1 MQLRNTCPRI
11 DNVTPPCRP
20 NLDVHAH
27 VIRFKISDF
36 RDFCF
41 PSILG
46 CWPKLL
52 AFSSAID
59 MSTETKISPLHA
71 ERLVTAERSTLKI
84 LFAVSICHLLNDTV
98 QSLLPALYPLFRNT
112 FRLDFGQVG
121 LIAFTATFTSSLLQ
135 PLVGLYSDRHPK
147 PYFLAAGMGI
157 TLTGLLT
164 LAVSPSYAIVLIA
177 AGLIGTGS
185 AVFHPE
191 SSRVARMASGGQHGF
206 AQSIFQVGGNAG
218 SSLGPLLAAFVL
230 SKGQFSIAWF
240 SILALIAMI
249 LLFKIGHWA
258 RRYRLGQPVATT
270 VPLGIHVTGSV
281 HAHDSRFSSR
291 KIALAMGVLIILMFS
306 KFFYLAS
313 LTSYYTFYLM
323 DRFHVSVQSS
333 QVHLFVGGVAADTNR
348 GGPGGHRFGRKFV
361 IWWSILGVL
370 PFSILLPYA
379 SLFWTR
385 ILSVVIGVI
394 LASAFSAIL
403 VYAQDLIPSKIGTV
417 SGLFFGLAFGLG
429 GLGAALLGKLADH
442 TSISFVYHVCSFLP
456 ALGILTAFL
465 PNLPARR
472 TRES

>member
-1 MQLRNTCPRI
+1 
-11 DNVTPPCRP
+11 
-20 NLDVHAH
+20 
-27 VIRFKISDF
+27 
-36 RDFCF
+36 
-41 PSILG
+41 
-46 CWPKLL
+46 
-52 AFSSAID
+52 
-59 MSTETKISPLHA
+59 
-71 ERLVTAERSTLKI
+71 
-84 LFAVSICHLLNDTV
+84 
-98 QSLLPALYPLFRNT
+98 
-112 FRLDFGQVG
+112 
-121 LIAFTATFTSSLLQ
+121 
-135 PLVGLYSDRHPK
+135 
-147 PYFLAAGMGI
+147 MGI

-164 LAVSPSYAIVLIA
+164 LAVSPTYAIVLIA

-218 SSLGPLLAAFVL
+218 SALGPLLAAFLL
-230 SKGQFSIAWF
+230 SKGQSSIAWF
-240 SILALIAMI
+240 SILALIAMA

-258 RRYRLGQPVATT
+258 HRYRLGQPGATT
-270 VPLGIHVTGSV
+270 APFGIHVTSAV
-281 HAHDSRFSSR
+281 HARHSTFSSR

-323 DRFHVSVQSS
+323 DRFHISVQSA
-333 QVHLFVGGVAADTNR
+333 QLQLFIFLGAVAAGTVI
-348 GGPGGHRFGRKFV
+348 GGPVGDRFGRKFV

-370 PFSILLPYA
+370 PFSVLLPYA
-379 SLFWTR
+379 SLFWTS

-429 GLGAALLGKLADH
+429 GIGAALLGKLADH
-442 TSISFVYHVCSFLP
+442 TSINFVYHVCSFLP

-465 PNLPARR
+465 PDLTARR
-472 TRES
+472 PREN